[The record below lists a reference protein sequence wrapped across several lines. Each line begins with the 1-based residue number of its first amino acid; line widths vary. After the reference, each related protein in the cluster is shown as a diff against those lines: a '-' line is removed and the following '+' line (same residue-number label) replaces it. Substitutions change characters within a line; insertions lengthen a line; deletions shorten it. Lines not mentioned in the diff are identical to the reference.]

1 MVASGTAL
9 EGKGTVLLTEDTSV
23 GYPSSQLEAV
33 RLLRAVCVVPGS
45 APTTA
50 LVMGTFLF
58 TSAASSPSSS
68 SPLPPDLPSIMD
80 HIS

>member
-9 EGKGTVLLTEDTSV
+9 ERKGAVLLTGQVSGISILPIRSGQIAEGSMC
-23 GYPSSQLEAV
+23 
-33 RLLRAVCVVPGS
+33 RRGS

-58 TSAASSPSSS
+58 SLLLLPLLP
-68 SPLPPDLPSIMD
+68 PLPPSLLLFLLLWTI
-80 HIS
+80 